1 MDADHSLPAVPS
13 SKVHRVGRAAAR
25 VTDAR
30 AELGAV
36 YHAGGTNPFAENPV
50 GLLEDFVGQ
59 ILDCQPRS
67 TRLAFVWAGSPVT
80 ALRRDEQILVLAPLN
95 PASAIERVEHCTFTE
110 PPLADDIVVDAELL
124 GNGQKDARA

>member
-1 MDADHSLPAVPS
+1 MLSTHVPS
-13 SKVHRVGRAAAR
+13 LVQFSTRWHEPVSRKSARTARRSCRSNPGLSAA
-25 VTDAR
+25 
-30 AELGAV
+30 
-36 YHAGGTNPFAENPV
+36 PP
-50 GLLEDFVGQ
+50 
-59 ILDCQPRS
+59 

-80 ALRRDEQILVLAPLN
+80 PLQRDEQILVLAPLN